1 MVLLSN
7 CSWSR
12 WGITEVKNVGHMEEG
27 LQNDRALPCGNG
39 GAGASNSDW
48 KDQESSEEVKLE
60 NYNLLKL
67 GEPLLLMLIK
77 GDNSCFSKVPL
88 TPKLFGVV
96 QLSLLYE
103 DGFLS

>member
-1 MVLLSN
+1 MIEH
-7 CSWSR
+7 CP
-12 WGITEVKNVGHMEEG
+12 VGMEG
-27 LQNDRALPCGNG
+27 QAQAIQIGRIRKTP
-39 GAGASNSDW
+39 
-48 KDQESSEEVKLE
+48 EEVKLE

-88 TPKLFGVV
+88 TPKLFGVA